1 MTAGLAHRTT
11 DGRAADSKLL
21 VGDRRAG
28 QFRFRQ
34 LTHKR
39 QREKMSSS
47 VLLFLTFLA
56 LASGAP
62 TMPDLDLN
70 RHHETL
76 QAAIEDVGKSTV
88 EVMKSK
94 AAVVQFLAET
104 SANAAVEGT
113 KTTYRYVNFNY
124 VKF

>member
-1 MTAGLAHRTT
+1 MTPGLALRTT

-47 VLLFLTFLA
+47 VLSVLAFLA
-56 LASGAP
+56 LVSGAP

-76 QAAIEDVGKSTV
+76 
-88 EVMKSK
+88 
-94 AAVVQFLAET
+94 
-104 SANAAVEGT
+104 
-113 KTTYRYVNFNY
+113 
-124 VKF
+124 